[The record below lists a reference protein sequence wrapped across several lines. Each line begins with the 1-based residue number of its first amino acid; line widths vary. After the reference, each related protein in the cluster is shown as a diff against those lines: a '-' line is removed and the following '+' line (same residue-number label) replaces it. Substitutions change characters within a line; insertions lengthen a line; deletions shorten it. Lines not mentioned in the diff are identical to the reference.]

1 MKKTLII
8 GTLFSVLCLSNAF
21 ALDKPQAAKED
32 QRVLYTDFRADEVYP
47 VTAASGIITTIVF
60 SPSEQVQSY
69 GSGFSTAW
77 EFLSRGNY
85 FFLKPKA
92 TDGRTN
98 LVVVTNRR
106 SYLFDIRLGSRA
118 KATYRLTFRY
128 PLDEIEAAKKE
139 AEKKQVKSLLSDSA
153 LHSEEK
159 DPENKKTNCQYTM
172 NFGSAAA
179 SKTIAPIK
187 AFDDNRFTYLKFKEQ
202 TDFPAAYRVQDG
214 EETLL
219 NSHVEDGWLVLHGVY
234 EEVRLRAGKA
244 VVGIYNENYQGGG
257 ASDKRAVSVKGL
269 YRQIKHKE

>member
-1 MKKTLII
+1 MRLLWI
-8 GTLFSVLCLSNAF
+8 N
-21 ALDKPQAAKED
+21 PQAAKED

-139 AEKKQVKSLLSDSA
+139 AEKNQVKSLLSDSA

-159 DPENKKTNCQYTM
+159 DPENKKSNYQYTM

-202 TDFPAAYRVQDG
+202 TDFPGSLPRTGRRGNLAELPCGGRLACSAR
-214 EETLL
+214 
-219 NSHVEDGWLVLHGVY
+219 
-234 EEVRLRAGKA
+234 RLRRS
-244 VVGIYNENYQGGG
+244 E
-257 ASDKRAVSVKGL
+257 
-269 YRQIKHKE
+269 IKSGQSRCRHLQRKLSGRRSLG

>member
-128 PLDEIEAAKKE
+128 PLDEIEAAQERSRKKSSQE
-139 AEKKQVKSLLSDSA
+139 PA
-153 LHSEEK
+153 
-159 DPENKKTNCQYTM
+159 
-172 NFGSAAA
+172 FG
-179 SKTIAPIK
+179 
-187 AFDDNRFTYLKFKEQ
+187 
-202 TDFPAAYRVQDG
+202 
-214 EETLL
+214 
-219 NSHVEDGWLVLHGVY
+219 
-234 EEVRLRAGKA
+234 
-244 VVGIYNENYQGGG
+244 
-257 ASDKRAVSVKGL
+257 
-269 YRQIKHKE
+269 

>member
-1 MKKTLII
+1 MKKLLIV
-8 GTLFSVLCLSNAF
+8 GALASALFTSNAL
-21 ALDKPQAAKED
+21 ALDKPKISKED
-32 QRVLYTDFRADEVYP
+32 QRVLYTEFRADEVYP
-47 VTAASGIITTIVF
+47 ISAANGIITTIVF
-60 SPSEQVQSY
+60 APAEEVQSY

-77 EFLSRGNY
+77 EFQSRGNF

-118 KATYRLTFRY
+118 KATYRLTFKY

-139 AEKKQVKSLLSDSA
+139 AENNLVKNLLSDNA

-159 DPENKKTNCQYTM
+159 DSANANYNYTM
-172 NFGSAAA
+172 NFGTAPT
-179 SKTIAPIK
+179 SKAIAPTK

-202 TDFPAAYRVQDG
+202 TDFPAVYRVQDG

-234 EEVRLRAGKA
+234 KEVRLRAGKA

-257 ASDKRAVSVKGL
+257 VSDKRAVSVKGL

>member
-8 GTLFSVLCLSNAF
+8 GTFFSVLCLSNAF

-106 SYLFDIRLGSRA
+106 S
-118 KATYRLTFRY
+118 
-128 PLDEIEAAKKE
+128 
-139 AEKKQVKSLLSDSA
+139 
-153 LHSEEK
+153 
-159 DPENKKTNCQYTM
+159 
-172 NFGSAAA
+172 
-179 SKTIAPIK
+179 
-187 AFDDNRFTYLKFKEQ
+187 
-202 TDFPAAYRVQDG
+202 
-214 EETLL
+214 
-219 NSHVEDGWLVLHGVY
+219 
-234 EEVRLRAGKA
+234 
-244 VVGIYNENYQGGG
+244 
-257 ASDKRAVSVKGL
+257 
-269 YRQIKHKE
+269 